1 MTRDEL
7 HQALAAKHGEAVQA
21 RFEAGAVAVCGLGG
35 LGSNVAML
43 LARAGVGRLCLI
55 DFDRVEPTNLNRQHY
70 FPDQI
75 GRPKA
80 EALAESIRRAAPFCD
95 IILHT
100 VKLDPE
106 NAPALLAD
114 FPIVCECFDRADQ
127 KAMLVET
134 VLAQLPGARV
144 VAASGMAGLGTANTI
159 QSRRV
164 SRRLYLCGDGVTD
177 TDTTPGLYGTRVAVC
192 AAHQAHTVLQL
203 LAGEI

>member
-1 MTRDEL
+1 MTREEL
-7 HQALAAKHGEAVQA
+7 HQALAAKHGEAIQV

-95 IILHT
+95 LILHT

-106 NAPALLAD
+106 NVPALLAG
-114 FPIVCECFDRADQ
+114 FSIVCECFDRADQ

>member
-1 MTRDEL
+1 MTREEL

-100 VKLDPE
+100 VKLDTE
-106 NAPALLAD
+106 NVPALLAD
-114 FPIVCECFDRADQ
+114 FPIVCEF
-127 KAMLVET
+127 
-134 VLAQLPGARV
+134 LAQLPGARV